1 MKASEKLQALK
12 QKEKEWKEPE
22 YSAEEEV
29 YSYSSDS
36 YYSDDGVYVAQ
47 GKGKRGKVYRVPEK
61 SFVTSADT
69 KKKSLALEGTE

>member
-1 MKASEKLQALK
+1 M
-12 QKEKEWKEPE
+12 
-22 YSAEEEV
+22 